1 MAEKIGVIWI
11 FWLQLFA
18 EVCAVCVYLTYLTKI
33 KWEYGS
39 LEWMIDKVYYFRLNI
54 GGVFRI
60 IYFDYLFIIF
70 YKMDREWWEVC
81 VYLCVFYFKICK
93 IISKYRFKV
102 KELLTRL

>member
-60 IYFDYLFIIF
+60 IYFDYLFIIYF
-70 YKMDREWWEVC
+70 IKWTENDERCVC
-81 VYLCVFYFKICK
+81 IYVFFILK
-93 IISKYRFKV
+93 SV
-102 KELLTRL
+102 KL